1 MIGRDGWAGLFV
13 LALCAG
19 LYWATLDLRGNPLV
33 PIGPAFYPRI
43 VIGVAALF
51 SILVVLEDVLRR
63 RKGGGRVAAAGVRAR
78 TNYPLVLLG
87 FASFGLYTLAMPGL
101 GFRIATVLY
110 VAAFGALL
118 LPARG
123 AKDWAKVILLALLT
137 AFITHYVFERHL
149 SVLLPRGRWT
159 DF

>member
-43 VIGVAALF
+43 VIAVAAVF
-51 SILVVLEDVLRR
+51 AVLVVVEDLTRR
-63 RKGGGRVAAAGVRAR
+63 RRRRAAAAEAAPRR
-78 TNYPLVLLG
+78 LNYTLVLLG
-87 FASFGLYTLAMPGL
+87 FATFGLYALAMPGL

-110 VAAFGALL
+110 VAAFAALL
-118 LPARG
+118 MPART
-123 AKDWAKVILLALLT
+123 ATDWAKVIVLALAT
-137 AFITHYVFERHL
+137 AFLTHYVFERHL

-159 DF
+159 GF